1 MREAPRRHPLV
12 PSFHDAYVIEVVPNL
27 RNFLMFLVLQV
38 ALHPDCSH
46 YAIMNTLRREEP

>member
-1 MREAPRRHPLV
+1 MREAPRRHPFV
-12 PSFHDAYVIEVVPNL
+12 PPFRDAYVIEAVPNL

-38 ALHPDCSH
+38 ALHSDCSH